1 MNWSWFRRKPHAPLW
16 QWVGLRMS
24 ALAVLTIIA
33 IALGMVLRFAI
44 WDVSTLS
51 RLPPQARQEML
62 QLREDPHSNARRL
75 WELFETYY
83 DVADFLPGLASRDW
97 WLLAGM
103 VLASIPVIVV
113 CGLLASRP
121 LSRQFSNVAAAAR
134 RISDGDF
141 AARARVVPGAPDELA
156 GLAIDFNG
164 MSAQLQQYEREVRES
179 SAMLAHELRTPL
191 NAAMGR
197 VQGMLDQV
205 FPSSEEQLRM
215 VQRQLEQ
222 INRLVGDLHL
232 LSMARANQ
240 LMLEP
245 QRFALGALVRERL
258 TWAAQPLQEAG
269 MQVQVRIPD
278 HLHISADR
286 DRLGQVLSV
295 LIDNA
300 LRYAA
305 AGGELALEAQ
315 ADAEGV
321 LIRVADRGA
330 GVDEEALARMGDRFW
345 RADDS
350 RARHSGGS
358 GLGLSIAAA
367 ICQAHGG
374 ALEFANREGGG
385 LCARVRLPHAPAGD
399 ADATATSASAATAR
413 KRHA

>member
-1 MNWSWFRRKPHAPLW
+1 
-16 QWVGLRMS
+16 
-24 ALAVLTIIA
+24 
-33 IALGMVLRFAI
+33 
-44 WDVSTLS
+44 
-51 RLPPQARQEML
+51 
-62 QLREDPHSNARRL
+62 
-75 WELFETYY
+75 
-83 DVADFLPGLASRDW
+83 
-97 WLLAGM
+97 
-103 VLASIPVIVV
+103 
-113 CGLLASRP
+113 
-121 LSRQFSNVAAAAR
+121 
-134 RISDGDF
+134 
-141 AARARVVPGAPDELA
+141 
-156 GLAIDFNG
+156 
-164 MSAQLQQYEREVRES
+164 
-179 SAMLAHELRTPL
+179 
-191 NAAMGR
+191 
-197 VQGMLDQV
+197 MLDQV

-269 MQVQVRIPD
+269 MQVQVRIPEQ
-278 HLHISADR
+278 LYISADR

-315 ADAEGV
+315 ADADGV
-321 LIRVADRGA
+321 MIRVADRGP

-350 RARHSGGS
+350 RARHSVGS
-358 GLGLSIAAA
+358 GLGRSIAAA
-367 ICQAHGG
+367 ICHAHGG

-385 LCARVRLPHAPAGD
+385 LCARVHLPPGFPADAGPGGGNAPAPNP
-399 ADATATSASAATAR
+399 R
-413 KRHA
+413 KRQV

>member
-1 MNWSWFRRKPHAPLW
+1 MKWTWPFARRRAHPPLW

-24 ALAVLTIIA
+24 ALAVVTVLA
-33 IALGMVLRFAI
+33 IVFGMWLRFAI
-44 WDVSTLS
+44 WDIVTLHK
-51 RLPPQARQEML
+51 LPPAARQEMMA
-62 QLREDPHSNARRL
+62 LRQDPHSNEQRL
-75 WELFETYY
+75 WQLFARYY

-97 WLLAGM
+97 LLLA
-103 VLASIPVIVV
+103 VLVISSIPVIVV

-121 LSRQFSNVAAAAR
+121 LSRQFSNVAEAAR

-141 AARARVVPGAPDELA
+141 SARAEVIPSAPDELA
-156 GLAIDFNG
+156 SFAMDFNG
-164 MSAQLQQYEREVRES
+164 MTAQLQRYEREVRDS

-205 FPSSEEQLRM
+205 FPCSDEQLQM
-215 VQRQLEQ
+215 VHRQLEQ

-245 QRFALGALVRERL
+245 HTFPIDVLIDERL
-258 TWAAQPLQEAG
+258 AWLAQPLQAAQ
-269 MQVQVRIPD
+269 MQVEVRVPGGMA
-278 HLHISADR
+278 ISADR
-286 DRLGQVLSV
+286 DRIGQVLSV

-305 AGGELALEAQ
+305 SGKRL
-315 ADAEGV
+315 
-321 LIRVADRGA
+321 LIEVSTGASDMLICVCDRGP
-330 GVDEEALARMGDRFW
+330 GVPPDLLPQMVDRFW
-345 RADDS
+345 RAEDS

-367 ICQAHGG
+367 ICHAHGG
-374 ALEFANREGGG
+374 ALEFGNREGGG
-385 LCARVRLPHAPAGD
+385 LCARVRLPRG
-399 ADATATSASAATAR
+399 T
-413 KRHA
+413 

>member
-1 MNWSWFRRKPHAPLW
+1 MKWQWPFARRHAHAPLW

-24 ALAVLTIIA
+24 ALAVVTVLVIA
-33 IALGMVLRFAI
+33 FGMWLRFAI
-44 WDVSTLS
+44 WDIATLYK
-51 RLPPQARQEML
+51 LPPAARQEML
-62 QLREDPHSNARRL
+62 ALREDPHSNAQRL
-75 WELFETYY
+75 WQLFERYY
-83 DVADFLPGLASRDW
+83 DVADFLPGLANRDW
-97 WLLAGM
+97 LLLAA
-103 VLASIPVIVV
+103 LLIASIPIIVV

-121 LSRQFSNVAAAAR
+121 LSRQFSNVAEAAR

-141 AARARVVPGAPDELA
+141 SARAKVIPSAPDELA
-156 GLAIDFNG
+156 SFAMDFNG
-164 MSAQLQQYEREVRES
+164 MTAQLQQYEREVRDS

-205 FPSSEEQLRM
+205 FPCSDEQLQM
-215 VQRQLEQ
+215 VHRQLEQ

-245 QRFALGALVRERL
+245 HTFPIDALIRERL
-258 TWAAQPLQEAG
+258 AWLAQPLQAAQME
-269 MQVQVRIPD
+269 VEVRVPGGVS
-278 HLHISADR
+278 ISADR

-305 AGGELALEAQ
+305 AGKRLLIEVNTGASE
-315 ADAEGV
+315 V
-321 LIRVADRGA
+321 LICVSDRGP
-330 GVDEEALARMGDRFW
+330 GVAPELLSRMVDRFW
-345 RADDS
+345 RAEDS

-367 ICQAHGG
+367 ICHAHGG
-374 ALEFANREGGG
+374 ALEFGNREGGG
-385 LCARVRLPHAPAGD
+385 LCARVRLPRGA
-399 ADATATSASAATAR
+399 
-413 KRHA
+413 